1 MVYQWKT
8 PVFSKV
14 SAQTAGEHI
23 EKLSEEHGEVTP
35 KLLLEDSRPKNAV
48 LHPLYEWDNKKA
60 AEKYR
65 LHQSKLIIG
74 NLVVVST
81 TSEDPQI
88 PLVPVRA
95 FVSVNDRNEKAS
107 YRPTL
112 IALSEEATKEK
123 IIANALSELRSF
135 EQKYKG
141 LIDTEAVIRQYLE
154 TRNEKT
160 LP

>member
-1 MVYQWKT
+1 MVYEWKT

-23 EKLSEEHGEVTP
+23 EKLAEQHGEVTP
-35 KLLLEDSRPKNAV
+35 KLLLEDSRPKKAV
-48 LHPLYEWDNKKA
+48 LHPLYEWDDTKA

-74 NLVVVST
+74 NLVIVSV
-81 TSEDPQI
+81 TSEDPQM
-88 PLVPVRA
+88 PPVPVRA
-95 FVSVNDRNEKAS
+95 FVSVNYRNEKAS

-123 IIANALSELRSF
+123 VIANAMSELRSF
-135 EQKYKG
+135 EQKYTG
-141 LIDTEAVIRQYLE
+141 LIDTEAVIREYLQ
-154 TRNEKT
+154 NKK
-160 LP
+160 P